1 MRLVLYGY
9 VKMNLLPLHCEMIT
23 RCSGFYF
30 AKKSKSVKSYRI
42 KFIMETEVSEMI
54 AEMRINGKPTEP
66 KIIKETE
73 NSLSCKGTM
82 MTATI
87 LSTTNYFRLPNDIF
101 NLHLSAGEIAVYA
114 FILQMEN
121 RRTYTCFPS
130 YKTIGRALKM
140 SKNTIAKYVHSLAD
154 KRLIELEQT
163 SFTDK
168 SGKKRNGNLQYKV
181 LPINVAVQEFYER
194 QLANSGV
201 K

>member
-1 MRLVLYGY
+1 
-9 VKMNLLPLHCEMIT
+9 
-23 RCSGFYF
+23 
-30 AKKSKSVKSYRI
+30 
-42 KFIMETEVSEMI
+42 MI

-66 KIIKETE
+66 EIIQVTE
-73 NSLSCKGTM
+73 YELSCRCKM
-82 MTATI
+82 VTAAI

-101 NLHLSAGEIAVYA
+101 NLDLCAEEIAVYA
-114 FILQMEN
+114 FILRMEN

-140 SKNTIAKYVHSLAD
+140 SKNTVAKYVHTLAD

-168 SGKKRNGNLQYKV
+168 NGNKRNGNLQYKV
-181 LPINVAVQEFYER
+181 LPISVAVQDFYDR
-194 QLANSGV
+194 QLANSGL

>member
-1 MRLVLYGY
+1 
-9 VKMNLLPLHCEMIT
+9 
-23 RCSGFYF
+23 
-30 AKKSKSVKSYRI
+30 
-42 KFIMETEVSEMI
+42 MI
-54 AEMRINGKPTEP
+54 AEVRINGVPTEP

-101 NLHLSAGEIAVYA
+101 NLDLCVGEIAVYA
-114 FILQMEN
+114 FILRMEN

-140 SKNTIAKYVHSLAD
+140 SKNTVAKYVHSLAD

-163 SFTDK
+163 SVTDK
-168 SGKKRNGNLQYKV
+168 NGKKRNGNLQYKV
-181 LPINVAVQEFYER
+181 LPIRVAVQDFYER
-194 QLANSGV
+194 QLANSGL

>member
-1 MRLVLYGY
+1 
-9 VKMNLLPLHCEMIT
+9 
-23 RCSGFYF
+23 
-30 AKKSKSVKSYRI
+30 
-42 KFIMETEVSEMI
+42 METEVSEMI
-54 AEMRINGKPTEP
+54 AEVRINGKPVEP

-82 MTATI
+82 VTATI

-101 NLHLSAGEIAVYA
+101 NLDLCAEEIAVYA
-114 FILQMEN
+114 FILRMEN

-140 SKNTIAKYVHSLAD
+140 SKNTVAKYVHSLAD

-168 SGKKRNGNLQYKV
+168 NGNKRNGNLNYKV
-181 LPINVAVQEFYER
+181 LPISVAMQEFYDR
-194 QLANSGV
+194 QLVNNGLKDS
-201 K
+201 

>member
-1 MRLVLYGY
+1 
-9 VKMNLLPLHCEMIT
+9 
-23 RCSGFYF
+23 
-30 AKKSKSVKSYRI
+30 
-42 KFIMETEVSEMI
+42 MI
-54 AEMRINGKPTEP
+54 AEVRFNGESTKSE
-66 KIIKETE
+66 IIKETE
-73 NSLSCKGTM
+73 HSLSWKCKMITG
-82 MTATI
+82 TI

-101 NLHLSAGEIAVYA
+101 NLDLCAEEIAVYA
-114 FILQMEN
+114 FILRMEN

-163 SFTDK
+163 SLTDK
-168 SGKKRNGNLQYKV
+168 SGNKRNGNLNYKV
-181 LPINVAVQEFYER
+181 LPISVAVQDFYDR